1 MKTKGARGCGHRRR
15 TMLTVGRGFW
25 TGMSIAF
32 AVLAGTPSAIAQTS
46 GARPFPRLELWVAAS
61 AVTTGPGGTL
71 VTSYSPPLL
80 FDGDFTSRGGQM
92 LTADASFATGVT
104 AGINVFPSAHLGF
117 QVLIDRA
124 ACDVHGANGAYT
136 VALQYVSRQP
146 PNDQTQIVN
155 VQESIGWPD
164 TSGSVTELALG
175 FNGILRIGG
184 PEGLSMNVSGGPTF
198 YRATGSL
205 QPVGYTT
212 FHLGGHSV
220 LFEDAYRLAVSL
232 TPAHAFGLNAGV
244 ELNQPI
250 GSHAAIVIGYRHFAA
265 PEIDVTAHPA
275 AILNEDQVTF
285 QQSVG
290 DIASRLGAAPMRV
303 ALSGS
308 RLVIGVKVLR

>member
-1 MKTKGARGCGHRRR
+1 
-15 TMLTVGRGFW
+15 MLTVGRGVW
-25 TGMSIAF
+25 TGVSIAF
-32 AVLAGTPSAIAQTS
+32 AVFASAHNAFAQTTR
-46 GARPFPRLELWVAAS
+46 AREFPRLELWVAAS
-61 AVTTGPGGTL
+61 AVMTGPGGTL

-80 FDGDFTSRGGQM
+80 FDGDFTSHGGQM
-92 LTADASFATGVT
+92 LTADAGFATGIA

-117 QVLIDRA
+117 QILIDRA
-124 ACDVHGANGAYT
+124 ACEVHGANGPYT

-146 PNDQTQIVN
+146 PDDQTQIVN

-184 PEGLSMNVSGGPTF
+184 PAGLSMNISGGPTF

-232 TPAHAFGLNAGV
+232 TPAHTFGLNAGV

-250 GSHAAIVIGYRHFAA
+250 GRHAAIVIGYRYFAA

-275 AILNEDQVTF
+275 AILNEDQLTF

>member
-1 MKTKGARGCGHRRR
+1 
-15 TMLTVGRGFW
+15 MLTAVRSAW
-25 TGMSIAF
+25 TGVSIAF
-32 AVLAGTPSAIAQTS
+32 VVFASAPNAFAQTTR
-46 GARPFPRLELWVAAS
+46 AREFPRLELWVAAS
-61 AVTTGPGGTL
+61 PVMTGPGGTL
-71 VTSYSPPLL
+71 VTSYSPALL
-80 FDGDFTSRGGQM
+80 FDGDFTSRGGQT
-92 LTADASFATGVT
+92 LTADAGFATGIA

-117 QVLIDRA
+117 QILIDRA
-124 ACDVHGANGAYT
+124 ACAVHGANGPYT
-136 VALQYVSRQP
+136 VALRYLSRQP
-146 PNDQTQIVN
+146 PDDQTQIVN
-155 VQESIGWPD
+155 LQESVGWPD

-175 FNGILRIGG
+175 FNAVVRIGT
-184 PEGLSMNVSGGPTF
+184 PAGLSVTVSGGPTF

-232 TPAHAFGLNAGV
+232 TPAHTFGLNAGA

-250 GSHAAIVIGYRHFAA
+250 GRHAAIVIGYRYFAA
-265 PEIDVTAHPA
+265 PEIDVTARPA
-275 AILNEDQVTF
+275 AILNEDQLTF

-308 RLVIGVKVLR
+308 RLVIGVKVRR